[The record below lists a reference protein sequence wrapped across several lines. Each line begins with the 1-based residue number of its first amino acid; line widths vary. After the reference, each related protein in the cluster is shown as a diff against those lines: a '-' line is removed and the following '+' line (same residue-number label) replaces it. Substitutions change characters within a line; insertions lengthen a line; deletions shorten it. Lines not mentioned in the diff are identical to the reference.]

1 MKPLTALLT
10 IIIAT
15 ALFPACEKQD
25 YKETKMFHDVPKR
38 VGDKPAETPK
48 TEEAKPAPAPAPTP
62 APDPDPAPAPAPAEG
77 AKPE

>member
-10 IIIAT
+10 LIVAT

-38 VGDKPAETPK
+38 ASDKAAESAETPK
-48 TEEAKPAPAPAPTP
+48 TEEVKPAPV
-62 APDPDPAPAPAPAEG
+62 DG
-77 AKPE
+77 AKKE

>member
-10 IIIAT
+10 LIVAT

-38 VGDKPAETPK
+38 AGDKAAEPAETPK
-48 TEEAKPAPAPAPTP
+48 TEEAAPAPTP
-62 APDPDPAPAPAPAEG
+62 APAEG
-77 AKPE
+77 AKKE